1 MNVPDDWEAWLEVE
15 LLNLLGKCADKLTA
29 DGMNDDAAG
38 IVVAAAAR
46 AVVNRW
52 DPARDPATD

>member
-38 IVVAAAAR
+38 IDVAAADR